1 MKTLALTLC
10 ALAVSSLAL
19 AQMTT
24 SADARSRHSKR
35 GLGTPSLSNNTGG
48 RSGRDSSAAGGN
60 SSQPSRR
67 SGTGS
72 AGGGSGGNGGL

>member
-24 SADARSRHSKR
+24 SADARPRHSKR
-35 GLGTPSLSNNTGG
+35 GLGTSSLSNNTGG
-48 RSGRDSSAAGGN
+48 GSGRDSSAAGGN

-67 SGTGS
+67 SGSGS

>member
-1 MKTLALTLC
+1 MKTLAITFC

-24 SADARSRHSKR
+24 SADARSRYSKR
-35 GLGTPSLSNNTGG
+35 GLGTPSMSNNTGG

-67 SGTGS
+67 SGGGS